1 MPNLK
6 EGMYSINTFSEGMNM
21 DVHPSLAKNST
32 YQYAENI
39 RIVTNDDGST
49 GVACNYDGVETIYDM
64 RIFHVDPDKKTDD
77 GKYTPSK
84 NDERI
89 IHVDSCRQYAVVF
102 TREQVAGSDAHI
114 DRIYLLDFTKDP
126 KNRPVFNE
134 DTCRTAL
141 GDLYRNSNKTLLRKN
156 DETGEYDEISTNVVY
171 ENETSDNPSDNDI
184 NNRYIP
190 LDRFSGTTWRDHFF
204 CTLVRV
210 GEYGIHQPI
219 SSTMMYESDT
229 NVKIYWADGYNQ
241 IQTMN
246 IIDAYKGHFLKNNS
260 KDATS
265 IVPMSPYNSMF
276 LSELLTSGGLR
287 TGVYRYTY
295 VLTNAGGAQ
304 SGVALP
310 TGPIVLYKGAG
321 DYLSNS
327 RFSTGEWADSQDEKS
342 EESEPKSSDT
352 GIRLKVFIPKK
363 LLDQYDSIRVIR
375 IYKPATIGSDG
386 NVEYSRFV
394 DDIKLVNVIDNYE
407 LDENGNSLGAYATID
422 NLDDSALE
430 TITDITAIYNANSAL
445 NTIFMP
451 RFLEQKDNILFAANI
466 IEPEINFST
475 LGVSD
480 NGEEKALDFR
490 AYPFN
495 RYGYIDLRD
504 NSFRSGDNKEDESW
518 RMIDTESIDDSTG
531 VSIDYINVGREG
543 DGAPVSS
550 ESDCYIP
557 YDNIPSVEIYDKLDK
572 HSKFFN
578 YGFDKTFNFH
588 RDDDVDP
595 FSDPENAGKYWI
607 GGCGP
612 IVSYEFVTKEV
623 AISDNKTFNQNGLE
637 VVGGHELNH
646 ENAKVFSPRSDGDWE
661 SNNSILVHGEY
672 IPVGVD
678 GKMVKFGSNKSYSV
692 NIEPDFY
699 SGCKCA
705 GGYNNPFIIEKFRS
719 LKRNEVYRYII
730 SFRTSGGKRCASFWI
745 GDIKTPSSSVIP
757 YFTIHKSNGS
767 GYGDTEGDGSMVFA
781 NVLGIKF
788 KFDIEV
794 MKAAIEQVASF
805 QVFDSFEIL
814 RAQRS
819 PIGNGQLFENK
830 TVIATGVLQSLFHDA
845 NGRKSFDGLVSGPT
859 RTEIENNTSAAYY
872 YDSHESAVNPTWFLT
887 TYGDSECFFPNY
899 IRRPEAATA
908 KKYQFIESFNDRLNN
923 VPYRV
928 RVPSDGEGT
937 SAEQTDITL
946 AFDESGRNILYSKY
960 IAGYRNASIDN
971 NVVKYNGSN
980 FGSLFPASRN
990 NFGVISPEFDFVMRN
1005 YRKEDDNY
1013 AVDETNKMRSNLNN
1027 SLSAPLTGSYI
1038 VGNTVLFSAVQSDGD
1053 TMYADIQ
1060 PVHTGYGR
1068 NAAMASIPLLA
1079 LFSQYNEVHGLSQP
1093 IKTKMSSFKPFASIN
1108 VTEIQGNHKHKLH
1121 WYGNPDYYGDT
1132 AFDFNYSALKSAG
1145 YAFYKSAPYPS
1156 YFNKHKSFLST
1167 GGISTGC
1174 CDGLYVVGE
1183 STWPK
1188 LGRLD
1193 SDSSIKEIVD
1203 AIFTAWP
1210 VGSLDQ
1216 KQTAYSAHLATMS
1229 GGQNIVGRY
1238 YYQSHRVRKRDYEYA
1253 NNTYQQVDTEMEYG
1267 VSSIKSSIRDYNY
1280 ASVVRTDRGRV
1291 DYSANSRV
1299 KILYGHDG
1307 VFKRTDNTSVFTYM
1321 YIAPYTLWYE
1331 INKSDLFTR
1340 NQLNWIKFAVSSVPG
1355 LGLLVLPMINALL
1368 DGGTTVD
1375 SAFNKRRPHGQHM
1388 ISLTGCCGG
1397 DETHPDIRRSR
1408 TSPSHGNM
1416 VYVSLNSD
1424 DDNLIPTISGCY
1436 AEDLLEN
1443 KNVPFS
1449 VSEVMNYSS
1458 SIVVDLKIP
1467 FDRIGLNKIKRSSIQ
1482 FAPAG
1487 GSLIPLESDKF
1498 DMCRT
1503 SMSMTDRFGS
1513 IEKYPAKIEQT
1524 IFSGDEYICVYD
1536 YTSTYLTRST
1546 GSDPKNRFGS
1556 MNNNKTEVPGAGE
1569 AGKDCAAIA
1578 FAAYS
1583 GGKGNEDVFYQDAS
1597 TGPLASVFTEESISA
1612 QVQALIP
1619 IETQINISLLYGY
1632 KPATVG
1638 VNEEVHTQRF
1648 IGASGDDTAMHN
1660 KFIYSGDYELAGHYT
1675 VSGNTDPRINEF
1687 GKIDTLGEVYT
1698 SIVQYNSKIRSIT
1711 GPEGWRS
1718 GSYYNCKI
1726 PNSGSISGSSTG
1738 IVNGM
1743 HKLISIDV
1751 PPTDQEQ
1758 LSTVSRSV
1766 EKLSSGTFDT
1776 RIRYSK
1782 TKTINESDDAYT
1794 DFLPDNKID
1803 VDSRYGPIT
1812 GLYRFNNSLY
1822 FWQDSAFASISVNEK
1837 QLVQDETNTNLLLGT
1852 GDVLKTPT
1860 YITIENG
1867 IASSVLDNY
1876 GIKSYAS
1883 GVYASSD
1890 NAIYWYDHNKNEVL
1904 VYKGGVGQLSKM
1916 KGFQS
1921 WLNKYHDGFNAK
1933 LAFAYNPK
1941 YKEILMTFIPRD
1953 DMYYRADKAV
1963 QEPASTIVYS
1973 ELIEAP
1979 TTFVT
1984 NNPTFYTRQ
1993 FNDLYSFDKT
2003 AILRKHNVDSCID
2016 AAKLRFVANESPTVT
2031 KVFDNVEYSAEFR
2044 EPGLNFTTINFETP
2058 SMVSNNVEFIG
2069 RREDNYRF
2077 AIPRAKSD
2085 SEYMYPN
2092 RMKGKYL
2099 IENFEFNNGGGEFK
2113 LPSVITTF
2121 RSSYI

>member
-102 TREQVAGSDAHI
+102 TRERISGSDAHI

-126 KNRPVFNE
+126 KNRPVFND

-156 DETGEYDEISTNVVY
+156 DKTGKYEEISTNVVY
-171 ENETSDNPSDNDI
+171 ENETSNNPSDDDI

-190 LDRFSGTTWRDHFF
+190 LDRFSGTTWKDHFF

-210 GEYGIHQPI
+210 GEYGIHQPV

-246 IIDAYKGHFLKNNS
+246 IIDAYKGYFLKNNS

-276 LSELLTSGGLR
+276 LSELLTNGGLK

-310 TGPIVLYKGAG
+310 TGPIVLYENAG
-321 DYLSNS
+321 SQLSK
-327 RFSTGEWADSQDEKS
+327 FSSGKWAESQTEKDEA
-342 EESEPKSSDT
+342 SEPKSSGT
-352 GIRLKVFIPKK
+352 GIRLKVFIPQQ

-375 IYKPATIGSDG
+375 IYKPALVNSDG
-386 NVEYSRFV
+386 NVEYSRFI
-394 DDIKLVNVIDNYE
+394 DDIKLINAIGDYE
-407 LDENGNSLGAYATID
+407 FDENGNSLGAYATIE

-430 TITDITAIYNANSAL
+430 AISDITAIYDANSAL
-445 NTIFMP
+445 STIFMP
-451 RFLEQKDNILFAANI
+451 RFLEQKDNILFAANV
-466 IEPEINFST
+466 IEPETNLST

-480 NGEEKALDFR
+480 NGESEVLDFR
-490 AYPFN
+490 SYPFN
-495 RYGYIDLRD
+495 RYGYVDLRD
-504 NSFRSGDNKEDESW
+504 NSFRSGDSEDDESW
-518 RMIDTESIDDSTG
+518 RMIETKSIDDSAG
-531 VSIDYINVGREG
+531 ESINYINVGREY

-557 YDNIPSVEIYDKLDK
+557 YDNIPSVEICDKLDR
-572 HSKFFN
+572 HNKFFN

-588 RDDDVDP
+588 RDDDIDP

-637 VVGGHELNH
+637 VVGGHQLSH
-646 ENAKVFSPRSDGDWE
+646 DNARVFSPKTDGDWGV
-661 SNNSILVHGEY
+661 NDSISVHGEY
-672 IPVGVD
+672 IPVGTD
-678 GKMVKFGSNKSYSV
+678 GKMVKFGSNKLYNV
-692 NIEPDFY
+692 GIEPDFKA
-699 SGCKCA
+699 GCRNA

-719 LKRNEVYRYII
+719 LKRDEVYRYII

-745 GDIKTPSSSVIP
+745 GDIRTPSSSVIP
-757 YFTIHKSNGS
+757 YFTVHKSNGS
-767 GYGDTEGDGSMVFA
+767 GYGDTDGDGSMVFA

-794 MKAAIEQVASF
+794 MKAAVEKAEASF
-805 QVFDSFEIL
+805 QIFDSFEIL

-819 PIGNGQLFENK
+819 SVGNGQLFDNK
-830 TVIATGVLQSLFHDA
+830 TVIATGVLQSLFHNVNA
-845 NGRKSFDGLVSGPT
+845 GLSWDGVVSDPVKNELDG
-859 RTEIENNTSAAYY
+859 NSSAYY
-872 YDSHESAVNPTWFLT
+872 YDDKVSNVNPTWFPT
-887 TYGDSECFFPNY
+887 TYGDPECFFPSY
-899 IRRPEAATA
+899 IRRPRSSSAS
-908 KKYQFIESFNDRLNN
+908 KYKYIESFNDRLNN
-923 VPYRV
+923 LPYRV
-928 RVPSDGEGT
+928 RVPSDGRDT
-937 SAEQTDITL
+937 SAPQTDITL
-946 AFDESGRNILYSKY
+946 AFAESGDTKLYSRY
-960 IAGYRNASIDN
+960 TSGIRNARFEN
-971 NVVKYNGSN
+971 GTVKYGKST
-980 FGSLFPASRN
+980 FGSLFPASRRD
-990 NFGVISPEFDFVMRN
+990 FGIISPEFDFVMRN
-1005 YRKEDDNY
+1005 YRSEGENSAID
-1013 AVDETNKMRSNLNN
+1013 VTNNMKSNLNN
-1027 SLSAPLTGSYI
+1027 ALIASLADSYI
-1038 VGNTVLFSAVQSDGD
+1038 VGNTSLFSAVNND
-1053 TMYADIQ
+1053 TNRMYADMS
-1060 PVHTGYGR
+1060 PVHIGYGR
-1068 NAAMASIPLLA
+1068 NAAMASTPLLA
-1079 LFSQYNEVHGLSQP
+1079 LFSNYNKVYGYSQP
-1093 IKTKMSSFKPFASIN
+1093 IKTNMSSFRPFASIDVLEEN
-1108 VTEIQGNHKHKLH
+1108 SENDAKNYELD
-1121 WYGNPDYYGDT
+1121 WYGHPDYDGGT
-1132 AFDFNYSALKSAG
+1132 RVPFKYSAVKSAG
-1145 YAFYKSAPYPS
+1145 YAFPISDPYYSKVNGNIS
-1156 YFNKHKSFLST
+1156 YLST

-1174 CDGLYVVGE
+1174 CDGLYVHGR
-1183 STWPK
+1183 STKNLMKSLSP
-1188 LGRLD
+1188 
-1193 SDSSIKEIVD
+1193 DSSLKEIFEALASLTVS
-1203 AIFTAWP
+1203 
-1210 VGSLDQ
+1210 SLDEQ
-1216 KQTAYSAHLATMS
+1216 QEAYSVHLATLS
-1229 GGQNIVGRY
+1229 GGQNMVGRY
-1238 YYQSHRVRKRDYEYA
+1238 YYQTHRLRSRDYEYV
-1253 NNTYQQVDTEMEYG
+1253 NNTYTASDNEIESG
-1267 VSSIKSSIRDYNY
+1267 VSSIKSKIRDYNY
-1280 ASVVRTDRGRV
+1280 ASVVRTDRGRI
-1291 DYSANSRV
+1291 DYGAKGRIGTLYADEG
-1299 KILYGHDG
+1299 IL
-1307 VFKRTDNTSVFTYM
+1307 KRTDNTSIFTYM

-1331 INKSDLFTR
+1331 INHTELLSD
-1340 NQLNWIKFAVSSVPG
+1340 NDVKWIMAAVLAVPVV
-1355 LGLLVLPMINALL
+1355 GLLALPVINTLL
-1368 DGGTTVD
+1368 AGTTTID
-1375 SAFNKRRPHGQHM
+1375 SAFNTRRPHGQHM
-1388 ISLTGCCGG
+1388 ISLTGCCGST
-1397 DETHPDIRRSR
+1397 ETNPDIRRSR

-1416 VYVSLNSD
+1416 VYVSLYED
-1424 DDNLIPTISGCY
+1424 YKIPTISGCY
-1436 AEDLLEN
+1436 AESLLDS
-1443 KNVPFS
+1443 NVPNT
-1449 VSEVMNYSS
+1449 VSDVMNYTSLV
-1458 SIVVDLKIP
+1458 VVDVKIP
-1467 FDRIGLNKIKRSSIQ
+1467 FDRIGLNKVKRSSIQ

-1487 GSLIPLESDKF
+1487 GALIPLESDKF
-1498 DMCRT
+1498 DACRT
-1503 SMSMTDRFGS
+1503 SMSMT
-1513 IEKYPAKIEQT
+1513 EKRGNMERYPTYIEQT

-1536 YTSTYLTRST
+1536 YTSTYLTRAN
-1546 GSDPKNRFGS
+1546 GSGDKCKFGA
-1556 MNNNKTEVPGAGE
+1556 MNNNKTEVPGADSSKG
-1569 AGKDCAAIA
+1569 GDCAAIA
-1578 FAAYS
+1578 FAAYN
-1583 GGKGNEDVFYQDAS
+1583 GGEKADDVFYESADR
-1597 TGPLASVFTEESISA
+1597 GPLASVFTEESISA
-1612 QVQALIP
+1612 QMQALIP

-1632 KPATVG
+1632 KPAEINALNG
-1638 VNEEVHTQRF
+1638 VSTQKF
-1648 IGASGDDTAMHN
+1648 SGGKSVKDYIEN
-1660 KFIYSGDYELAGHYT
+1660 KYIYSGDYELAGKY
-1675 VSGNTDPRINEF
+1675 RIGGTTPLGLNEF
-1687 GKIDTLGEVYT
+1687 GGINSLGRIYT
-1698 SIVQYNSKIRSIT
+1698 SVVQYNKKNRSLDPST
-1711 GPEGWRS
+1711 GLWRL
-1718 GSYYNCKI
+1718 GSYYNWKY
-1726 PNSGSISGSSTG
+1726 PNSGSTSGWSEG
-1738 IVNGM
+1738 VVNGM
-1743 HKLISIDV
+1743 HKLISTDV

-1758 LSTVSRSV
+1758 LGAVSRSV

-1776 RIRYSK
+1776 RIRYSA

-1794 DFLPDNKID
+1794 NFLDDNKID

-1837 QLVQDETNTNLLLGT
+1837 QLIQDDTNTNLLLGT

-1876 GIKSYAS
+1876 GIKNYAS

-1890 NAIYWYDHNKNEVL
+1890 SAIYWYDHNKHEVL
-1904 VYKGGVGQLSKM
+1904 IYKGGVGQLSKM

-1933 LAFAYNPK
+1933 LAFTYNPK
-1941 YKEILMTFIPRD
+1941 YKEILMTFTPRD

-1993 FNDLYSFDKT
+1993 FNDTYSFDKT
-2003 AILRKHNVDSCID
+2003 AILRRHNVDTCVD
-2016 AAKLRFVANESPTVT
+2016 AAKIRFVANESPTVT

-2044 EPGLNFTTINFETP
+2044 EPGLNFTTINFETS

-2092 RMKGKYL
+2092 RMKGKYI